1 MKNEKKFEVKARVT
15 FEVYRNGDFRILAI
29 MPFGRHN
36 LELNKYGN
44 CSITGDLAFLD
55 VGKEY
60 TFILKE
66 GKPSKYGMSYIVE
79 DVPSMKLKNL
89 KDLTYDEKFEI
100 LMQCTSSERI
110 AKSILEAYPN
120 YIDMVVENG
129 ADCIDTKKIAGV
141 GKTYNNAYTRELISK
156 YKYYILCKNEELK
169 QYNLTIGEAKKLF
182 NAHKDTQDIV
192 NHVKENPY
200 YELIN
205 VCDRNIFYV
214 DNILKEE
221 YYDSDIRAEAF
232 ILDVLKKNEL
242 DGNTR
247 LNGSILNAI
256 LKDRTSEY
264 KAFSNLRSKLKTVAT
279 NSFYIYFDEDSHDLS
294 IMATYMAECNVAQFV
309 MDKSAENPLI
319 KDFDTEKY
327 RGTDIKLTDEQLKA
341 VDNFNKYQ
349 FSLLAGSAGCVDKDT
364 EFFNGKEWKKISDY
378 NENDMVL
385 QYNTKELKTELVKPY
400 TYIKLPEVEWVLIK
414 NKYGKIIQQLSP
426 DHIATIFDT
435 KTGDVIDC
443 NIIKA
448 ISKFDKNKI
457 EKHRYYF
464 LGDNNATDLTEV
476 EYIDYMEKGYKYCF
490 KVPSEHLVLRK
501 NSYTFITHNC
511 GKTTSVKSIIQY
523 CDDNHLTYTLLA
535 PTGAASIILSEATG
549 RPASTIHLK
558 CLKDQSITTDV
569 LIVDEMSM
577 CDLFTFNMMIH
588 CIDNPNIRVVLVG
601 DPSQLLPVGAGCV
614 YADMLNSK
622 KLPMTNLT
630 QVFRYDDDSM
640 LYMATNSR
648 KGRFCLDDDMFT
660 HEDNIYRSSDTYKFI
675 EIEDNDDIE
684 DNILNTTVGQYLNL
698 VKKGIRPKNILLLS
712 AYNVGKCGVNNL
724 NKILQLEINPPT
736 DGKKTIERDK
746 DTSFIVGDRV
756 INTKNDY
763 KALTPD
769 NYEVISAS
777 EGKITEDDIKD
788 TEILMNGQR
797 GVVVDIIDGGKAM
810 VCKFDEKLIV
820 ITKKKIKNIKLAY
833 AITDHKSQGSSAD
846 YVISVISPTQK
857 RLLTRNLLYVIQT
870 RAKKGQIDIGTIG
883 AMKTALSIDGVELRD
898 TWLFTLLTSQ
908 NPSV

>member
-1 MKNEKKFEVKARVT
+1 MIEYTYHSKGDIYFMKNEKKFEVKARVIR
-15 FEVYRNGDFRILAI
+15 EVYRNGDFRILAI

-55 VGKEY
+55 VDKEY

-79 DVPSMKLKNL
+79 DVPSMKLKDL

-129 ADCIDTKKIAGV
+129 ADCIDTKKIKGV
-141 GKTYNNAYTRELISK
+141 GETYNNAYTRELISK
-156 YKYYILCKNEELK
+156 YKYYILCKNEDLK

-214 DNILKEE
+214 DNILKKE

-264 KAFSNLRSKLKTVAT
+264 KAFSNLRSKLKTVAID
-279 NSFYIYFDEDSHDLS
+279 SYHIYFDEESHDLS

-319 KDFDTEKY
+319 KDFNAEKY

-349 FSLLAGSAGCVDKDT
+349 FSLLAGSAGC
-364 EFFNGKEWKKISDY
+364 
-378 NENDMVL
+378 
-385 QYNTKELKTELVKPY
+385 
-400 TYIKLPEVEWVLIK
+400 
-414 NKYGKIIQQLSP
+414 
-426 DHIATIFDT
+426 
-435 KTGDVIDC
+435 
-443 NIIKA
+443 
-448 ISKFDKNKI
+448 
-457 EKHRYYF
+457 
-464 LGDNNATDLTEV
+464 
-476 EYIDYMEKGYKYCF
+476 
-490 KVPSEHLVLRK
+490 
-501 NSYTFITHNC
+501 

-523 CDDNHLTYTLLA
+523 CDDNNLTYTLLA

-558 CLKDQSITTDV
+558 CLKDQSIITDV

-648 KGRFCLDDDMFT
+648 KGRFCLDDDMFS

-684 DNILNTTVGQYLNL
+684 DNILNEAVSQYLNL

-724 NKILQLEINPPT
+724 NKILQTEINPPT
-736 DGKKTIERDK
+736 DDKKTIERDK
-746 DTSFIVGDRV
+746 DTSFIIGDRI

-777 EGKITEDDIKD
+777 DGKITEDDIKD

-797 GVVVDIIDGGKAM
+797 GVVVDIIDDGKAM

-883 AMKTALSIDGVELRD
+883 AMKTALNIDGVELRD
-898 TWLFTLLTSQ
+898 TWLFTLLTLQ